1 MEIITDQPRE
11 LFLLGIVQGNPM
23 FEQTVFDLLLK
34 VDPAAKTVQFKFGF
48 HGNQNRNISAFLNS
62 ALLQRTIGHFH
73 YKKLLRDQS
82 FLGIRGKF
90 ETQKI
95 HSEIRNPCTFEI
107 FCF

>member
-1 MEIITDQPRE
+1 MKIITDQPRE
-11 LFLLGIVQGNPM
+11 LFLLGIVQGNPI

-34 VDPAAKTVQFKFGF
+34 VDPASKTVQFKFGF
-48 HGNQNRNISAFLNS
+48 HGNQNRNISTFLNS
-62 ALLQRTIGHFH
+62 ALLQCSIGHFH

-82 FLGIRGKF
+82 FLGIGRKF

-95 HSEIRNPCTFEI
+95 HGEIRNPCTFES